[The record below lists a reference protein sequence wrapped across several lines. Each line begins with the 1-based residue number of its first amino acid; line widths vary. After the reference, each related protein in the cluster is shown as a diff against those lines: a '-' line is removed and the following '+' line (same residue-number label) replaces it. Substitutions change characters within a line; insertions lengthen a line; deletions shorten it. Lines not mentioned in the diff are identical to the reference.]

1 MSRWTSRSRHL
12 LRRNAVLLYGIVGL
26 LAACGV
32 VGPPIPPE
40 DVGVTPTINRQKA
53 QHARE
58 AQQRDAAAAAE
69 ANQESAATQADQ
81 ESAEPMPQGQDVNLP
96 PLRPVGT
103 R

>member
-1 MSRWTSRSRHL
+1 MRWTD
-12 LRRNAVLLYGIVGL
+12 VLVCGIVGL

-40 DVGVTPTINRQKA
+40 NVGVAPTIERQKQ
-53 QHARE
+53 QHALEDQKRE
-58 AQQRDAAAAAE
+58 AAAAAE
-69 ANQESAATQADQ
+69 ANQQST
-81 ESAEPMPQGQDVNLP
+81 EPTLQGQDVNLP